1 MNEFIYPIAHIFS
14 SANLLQELNATQYY
28 IASYQRGYKWKSFG
42 KNDQVPILLTDI
54 YEAFS
59 TNANEY
65 YLQYI
70 TVKKNAE
77 NADFLEVIDGQQR
90 LTTLSLLFYVAEKHH
105 SIENCAKGKVVYQR
119 YKTNNE
125 FQDIFEHILSLNKSD
140 SSLDNQQDIYY
151 LYHAKECIKEFFS
164 ILGEELKP
172 YITYLLNHVKIIVNL
187 EDELTSAEEVFSNL
201 NDNKVDLTNYYLIK
215 GLLFTQ
221 STRSPQSSHSFLEIQ
236 AKRNRLARN
245 WDHLN
250 QWFLNEKHNQLFF
263 YNYKI
268 LNEKEKN
275 IGINSI
281 LNLTKPK
288 KSEKIDEPRIRNFIE
303 KIENNK
309 DHQSKEIKTS
319 VNEMELFNLYLDH
332 LKTSEKAENKLE
344 ELQNVAKRMMNWY
357 ADDELY
363 HLIGY
368 YVATKNSIE
377 ILTNKGKSDLK
388 KVLYKHLYDSL
399 QLGKDRAISSLE
411 YGPDNAILNRIFL
424 ALNAFPLV
432 YVNGEATINFKN
444 HFSFYDFTKNNWSIE
459 HIYPQNPN
467 VSVADVIKYKN
478 WFLEKT
484 SDETLKNEIE
494 SVTID
499 EKKVPDTIQQL
510 IMLEDVSEHYIGNLA
525 LLEKGNN
532 STLSNNIFPK
542 KRELLLTMLAKGNFV
557 PQHTINAVSKNLH
570 WIEEDNENY
579 HFTPNLTNW
588 QLQDMQANASW
599 IEKTYNLLMEL
610 IKQKL

>member
-1 MNEFIYPIAHIFS
+1 MNKFIYPIAHIFS
-14 SANLLQELNATQYY
+14 SNKLLKELNASQYY

-54 YEAFS
+54 YEALS

-70 TVKKNAE
+70 TIKKNNE
-77 NADFLEVIDGQQR
+77 NLSFLEVIDGQQR
-90 LTTLSLLFYVAEKHH
+90 LTTLSLLFYVAEKYFN
-105 SIENCAKGKVVYQR
+105 IENHAKGKVVYQR
-119 YKTNNE
+119 YKINNE
-125 FQDIFEHILSLNKSD
+125 FQDVFESILALEESD
-140 SSLDNQQDIYY
+140 ASINNLQDIYY
-151 LYHAKECIKEFFS
+151 LYHAKKCILNFFN
-164 ILGEELKP
+164 ILGEELQS
-172 YITYLLNHVKIIVNL
+172 YIDYLASHVKIIVNL

-221 STRSPQSSHSFLEIQ
+221 STRSNGSNNSFLEIQ
-236 AKRNRLARN
+236 TKRNRLARN

-281 LNLTKPK
+281 LNLTKPIH
-288 KSEKIDEPRIRNFIE
+288 SEKITDVHIRNFVKE
-303 KIENNK
+303 LANEELNNP
-309 DHQSKEIKTS
+309 
-319 VNEMELFNLYLDH
+319 NNMELFNLYLDNI
-332 LKTSEKAENKLE
+332 KTSPKAEHKLE
-344 ELQNVAKRMMNWY
+344 ELQNVAKRLMNWF

-368 YVATKNSIE
+368 YIATKKSIE
-377 ILTNKGKSDLK
+377 AIKDKGKSELK
-388 KVLYKHLYDSL
+388 QILYKHLFDSL
-399 QLGKDRAISSLE
+399 QLDKGKSIASLE
-411 YGPDNAILNRIFL
+411 YGQDNPILNRIFL
-424 ALNAFPLV
+424 AINAFPLIFTNEV
-432 YVNGEATINFKN
+432 VQINFKN
-444 HFSFYDFTKNNWSIE
+444 RFSFYDYTSNNWSIE

-467 VSVADVIKYKN
+467 VSAADVIKYKS

-484 SDETLKNEIE
+484 TDEILINIIE
-494 SVTID
+494 SLNID
-499 EKKVPDTIQQL
+499 ENKVPDAILQL
-510 IMLEDVSEHYIGNLA
+510 IVLEDANEHYIGNLA

-542 KRELLLTMLAKGNFV
+542 KRELLLSMLAKGNFV

-570 WIEEDNENY
+570 WIEDDNEASQ
-579 HFTPNLTNW
+579 FTSNLTNW
-588 QLQDMQANASW
+588 QLQDMKANALW
-599 IEKTYNLLMEL
+599 IETYNLLTEL
-610 IKQKL
+610 IQQKL